1 MEGTHSLRLFLNPKL
16 SYLQYKM
23 LYFNDLTIFL
33 LYCQD
38 FLTNKTKSYVFKTK
52 SFGYPRDHCGHVPLG
67 IPHLGVAT
75 ADLFEGYVISDVMK
89 DPPDFMFIII
99 GNLFQ
104 AFAMCTLYSKWSRGH
119 HSAKEGAEF
128 GLWFGVFVGLGIW
141 MIQYATANLMAL
153 NGYLIDAVLEIVYY
167 AVAGVVIAMMY
178 KATSPK
184 S

>member
-1 MEGTHSLRLFLNPKL
+1 MFSKQNLLATLVTTVV
-16 SYLQYKM
+16 M
-23 LYFNDLTIFL
+23 FL
-33 LYCQD
+33 L
-38 FLTNKTKSYVFKTK
+38 
-52 SFGYPRDHCGHVPLG
+52 GYL
-67 IPHLGVAT
+67 IWGVAT